1 MNLRSRLDSLELE
14 ASHGTLGDRGPL
26 LQVLEHQLASRGPHL
41 LNSVGLGV
49 VRQPASV
56 GDSLHHL
63 GAPLPSEKNLNRLVQ
78 EGNLHVANCLNGHDT
93 LLQQMTKTITEKRR
107 FPFYLLDLATRSSSS
122 FFLIA

>member
-14 ASHGTLGDRGPL
+14 TSHGTLGDRGPL

-78 EGNLHVANCLNGHDT
+78 D
-93 LLQQMTKTITEKRR
+93 
-107 FPFYLLDLATRSSSS
+107 ATS
-122 FFLIA
+122 IG